1 MGKRGRASERKGIKN
16 ITGRPSAPGTPG
28 TPGAPGTPGTP
39 GVKSAKVHPGVLGGA
54 AAVVVCGVGIAAYSL
69 MGGSSGDD
77 GGPTV
82 DEKPVAAGPPTA
94 AEVRATTQ
102 DFLAA
107 WEKGDVAKAAALTDD
122 RTAAKTALTAYA
134 KDSHLTQVKLTPGKR
149 AGAKVPFSVTS
160 TVSYEGNSKPF
171 AYESELSVVRRKHDG
186 KTLVGWQPSV
196 VHPDLKNGDRLVT
209 GEAGDPPIKA
219 VDRDGDELTKEKYPS
234 LGTVL
239 DSLREKYGDKA
250 GGKAGVEL
258 RVVREDSAK
267 DAEKSATT
275 KDDAKA
281 TPDKTLLTLSP
292 GTPGT
297 PGTLKTTFDATLQ
310 AAAEKETGKRKQAAV
325 VLVKPSTGEIL
336 AAANSKPTGF
346 NIAFQG
352 SLAPGSTM
360 KVVTSSMLLEKKL
373 AGVDKKH
380 PCPKYVTYGGWK
392 FQNDDKFEIKD
403 GTFRASFARSCNT
416 AFISQAKKLQ
426 DDSLTKQAQEV
437 FGLGRDNWSIGVPS
451 FDGAIPVQSD
461 AQMGASLIGQGGV
474 RMSPLNMASV
484 AATVKSGTFKQPYL
498 VSPDLDKR
506 TLATAPRKMSGATAS
521 ALRDLMH
528 YTAVA
533 GTAVK
538 PMSGLGSDMGAKTGS
553 AEVDGQK
560 KPNGWFT
567 AYRGDLAAGAVVQ
580 EGGHGGDSA
589 GPLVRAMFLAGQ

>member
-1 MGKRGRASERKGIKN
+1 M
-16 ITGRPSAPGTPG
+16 
-28 TPGAPGTPGTP
+28 
-39 GVKSAKVHPGVLGGA
+39 HPGVLGGA
-54 AAVVVCGVGIAAYSL
+54 AAVVVCGVGVAAYSL
-69 MGGSSGDD
+69 LGGSGGD

-107 WEKGDVAKAAALTDD
+107 WEKGDMAKAAALTDD

-134 KDSHLTQVKLTPGKR
+134 KDSHLTKVKLAPGKR
-149 AGAKVPFSVTS
+149 AGAKMPFSVTS
-160 TVSYEGNSKPF
+160 TVSYEGTNKPF
-171 AYESELSVVRRKHDG
+171 AYESELTVVRRKHDG

-196 VHPDLKNGDRLVT
+196 VHPDLKDGDRLVT

-219 VDRDGDELTKEKYPS
+219 VDRDGGELTAAKYPS

-258 RVVREDSAK
+258 RVVRKDSAK

-297 PGTLKTTFDATLQ
+297 LKTTFDASLQ
-310 AAAEKETGKRKQAAV
+310 AAAEKETGKRKQASV

-336 AAANSKPTGF
+336 AAANSNPTGF

-360 KVVTSSMLLEKKL
+360 KVVTSSLLLEKKL

-589 GPLVRAMFLAGQ
+589 GPLARAMFLADK